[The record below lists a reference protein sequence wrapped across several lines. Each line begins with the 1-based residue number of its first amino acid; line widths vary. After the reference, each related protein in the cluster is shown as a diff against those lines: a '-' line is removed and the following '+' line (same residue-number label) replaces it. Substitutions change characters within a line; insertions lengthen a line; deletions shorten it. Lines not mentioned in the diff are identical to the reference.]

1 MKFWPDPPPIP
12 REPGLNPPVPQ
23 EDLKECKHSLSQET
37 VASPVNLLQELDST
51 VELAYTVKES
61 LGQGETLRIALT
73 SVGIGAN
80 AAYP

>member
-1 MKFWPDPPPIP
+1 M
-12 REPGLNPPVPQ
+12 
-23 EDLKECKHSLSQET
+23 
-37 VASPVNLLQELDST
+37 ASPVNLLQELDST